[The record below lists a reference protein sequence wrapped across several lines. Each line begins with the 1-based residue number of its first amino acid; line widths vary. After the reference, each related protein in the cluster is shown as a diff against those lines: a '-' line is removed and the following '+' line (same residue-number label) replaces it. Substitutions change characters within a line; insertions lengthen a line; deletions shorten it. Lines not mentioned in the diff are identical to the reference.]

1 MTEHYSAH
9 VSLANKKDHMKAI
22 VKFMPNQMLLE
33 DKPQRNA
40 TLAREKLRALVDKLS
55 DEEVE
60 ELLAKYDR

>member
-1 MTEHYSAH
+1 MELLQESI
-9 VSLANKKDHMKAI
+9 S
-22 VKFMPNQMLLE
+22 KFMPNQILLE
-33 DKPQRNA
+33 NKPHRNP